1 MLTTVILVP
10 TGIATN
16 PFSIPA
22 QELCPGALLHDSASA
37 CSLPINRELV
47 NMSTGLSCTLAK
59 CRTLI
64 QPARAHS
71 YSSIPMIS
79 YEAQLTQKHSK

>member
-22 QELCPGALLHDSASA
+22 QELCPDALLHSSASA
-37 CSLPINRELV
+37 CGLPMSRELV
-47 NMSTGLSCTLAK
+47 NMSTGFGCTL
-59 CRTLI
+59 
-64 QPARAHS
+64 
-71 YSSIPMIS
+71 
-79 YEAQLTQKHSK
+79 